1 MLSKSDESFYDKLK
15 VESQRQSDAL
25 FGLIYFFYRNLAL
38 KGRKD
43 ILKNKYDLAIQYTTK
58 GIYRNLNAEAR
69 RFYSLNG
76 EPDLEK
82 MKSDIRALIIC
93 HVIRLVKYEELND
106 YGRRH
111 VNSKIVFDLYDIND
125 NHLERLSQL
134 NLDNNL
140 TYEVVESIFGKKM
153 ADRAFYSLQK
163 YLK

>member
-15 VESQRQSDAL
+15 VESQRRSDAL

-43 ILKNKYDLAIQYTTK
+43 ILKNKYDLAIQYTLK
-58 GIYRNLNAEAR
+58 GIYNRLNADTR
-69 RFYSLNG
+69 CFYSLNG

-93 HVIRLVKYEELND
+93 HVVRLVKYEELND

-125 NHLERLSQL
+125 NRLERLTQL

-153 ADRAFYSLQK
+153 ADEAFYSLQK